1 MAINKDSNSY
11 TIGFAVIL
19 VVVVG
24 AILAMLSTGLKPM
37 QKQNEVVKK
46 KLDILSAMLTEME
59 MKNIS
64 RKNASDEFDK
74 YVDLDKAVVLDMN
87 GELKEGT
94 PAFEVDIRKE
104 RRDKNLAEED
114 KNYPLFICEKE
125 GKTMFVI
132 PIVGNGLWGPIWGN
146 ISVGE
151 DMKTILGASF
161 GHKGETPGLGAE
173 ITQAFFVNRWLGEV
187 ISDENGEPTKF
198 EIVKNNSG
206 SEPKKVDGIT
216 GGTITSVGVQEMVNR
231 CLKPYI
237 SYFNKLKK

>member
-104 RRDKNLAEED
+104 RRDK
-114 KNYPLFICEKE
+114 
-125 GKTMFVI
+125 T
-132 PIVGNGLWGPIWGN
+132 W
-146 ISVGE
+146 
-151 DMKTILGASF
+151 
-161 GHKGETPGLGAE
+161 
-173 ITQAFFVNRWLGEV
+173 
-187 ISDENGEPTKF
+187 
-198 EIVKNNSG
+198 
-206 SEPKKVDGIT
+206 
-216 GGTITSVGVQEMVNR
+216 
-231 CLKPYI
+231 
-237 SYFNKLKK
+237 LKKIKIIRFLFVRKKGKPCL